1 MTPNFFTIAALLASA
16 AAGILFYL
24 RLELWGIVA
33 VALNAFC
40 DAMDGAVAR
49 EMKIQSN
56 RGDFLDHA
64 VDRYADIFIIT
75 GIFAGG
81 LVPWQIGVFALTGVL
96 MSSYLGTQA
105 QAVGVGRYYGGL
117 LGRADRLVLIMVVGI
132 IDLLVPMS
140 LYGLTLA
147 WLAAGALR
155 RFRAY
160 HRIPAVRVCVGE
172 GGVISLSLTSSGAV
186 SWTGHYLPG
195 QDRVVQGFVSSC
207 AFRIAALT
215 IRAPAA
221 RSGLRYFRAHRK
233 KCKKGRCCGLFTR
246 GGQMFWVNGPETK

>member
-1 MTPNFFTIAALLASA
+1 MTLDQYRSHVKVYFDPLVAIAIRCRLTPNFFTIAALFASA

-24 RLELWGIVA
+24 RLELWGVLA

-40 DAMDGAVAR
+40 DSMDGAVAR
-49 EMKIQSN
+49 EMKCQSK

-81 LVPWQIGVFALTGVL
+81 MVPWQIGVLALTGVL

-132 IDLLVPMS
+132 IDLIAPITF
-140 LYGLTLA
+140 Y
-147 WLAAGALR
+147 WLGWFGWLLLFFGIFGHITAIQ
-155 RFRAY
+155 RFAY
-160 HRIPAVRVCVGE
+160 VWAKVE
-172 GGVISLSLTSSGAV
+172 
-186 SWTGHYLPG
+186 
-195 QDRVVQGFVSSC
+195 
-207 AFRIAALT
+207 
-215 IRAPAA
+215 
-221 RSGLRYFRAHRK
+221 
-233 KCKKGRCCGLFTR
+233 
-246 GGQMFWVNGPETK
+246 

>member
-1 MTPNFFTIAALLASA
+1 MTLDQYRSQAQVFFDPLVSIAVKCRMNANFFTIAALFASA
-16 AAGILFYL
+16 AAGFLFYF

-49 EMKIQSN
+49 AMKTQSL

-105 QAVGVGRYYGGL
+105 QAVGVGRYYGGI
-117 LGRADRLVLIMVVGI
+117 LGRADRLVLILVVGVI
-132 IDLLVPMS
+132 GLLLPMHI
-140 LYGLTLA
+140 YGLT
-147 WLAAGALR
+147 WLGWLLVLFGVFGHITAFQ
-155 RFRAY
+155 RFAY
-160 HRIPAVRVCVGE
+160 VWAKVE
-172 GGVISLSLTSSGAV
+172 
-186 SWTGHYLPG
+186 
-195 QDRVVQGFVSSC
+195 
-207 AFRIAALT
+207 
-215 IRAPAA
+215 
-221 RSGLRYFRAHRK
+221 
-233 KCKKGRCCGLFTR
+233 
-246 GGQMFWVNGPETK
+246 

>member
-1 MTPNFFTIAALLASA
+1 MTLDQYRAHAKIFTDPLVSIAVKLKITPNILTIAALLASA
-16 AAGILFYL
+16 AAGILFFF

-49 EMKIQSN
+49 EMKAQSK

-81 LVPWQIGVFALTGVL
+81 MVPWQVGVLALTGVL

-117 LGRADRLVLIMVVGI
+117 LGRADRLVLILIIGI
-132 IDLLVPMS
+132 IDLIVPMTW
-140 LYGLTLA
+140 YGLSWFG
-147 WLAAGALR
+147 WLFLLFGIFGHITAFQ
-155 RFRAY
+155 RFAY
-160 HRIPAVRVCVGE
+160 VWAKVE
-172 GGVISLSLTSSGAV
+172 
-186 SWTGHYLPG
+186 
-195 QDRVVQGFVSSC
+195 
-207 AFRIAALT
+207 
-215 IRAPAA
+215 
-221 RSGLRYFRAHRK
+221 
-233 KCKKGRCCGLFTR
+233 
-246 GGQMFWVNGPETK
+246 